1 MGWFALIVANTNQD
15 TQTKMSVATAKLKP
29 STRKVIMT
37 TNTII
42 RIATKG
48 SEAFDIILTAEQ
60 VENTLEWAT
69 DQYYKGGIETFWVN
83 GVEFEEP
90 LPEM

>member
-1 MGWFALIVANTNQD
+1 MRD
-15 TQTKMSVATAKLKP
+15 TQEII
-29 STRKVIMT
+29 KVL
-37 TNTII
+37 TNSGEGYEIV
-42 RIATKG
+42 
-48 SEAFDIILTAEQ
+48 LTAEQ
-60 VENTLEWAT
+60 VEDTIEWAT